1 MKPKEK
7 VSILGASLKDIKAEL
22 QELEKS
28 LNGLTVGTE
37 EYESAVQQLVDTN
50 REYTNAV
57 NEARGKNEALEG
69 SYAAIQAEM
78 KILREAWRGVND
90 ESVRI
95 DLGQRINTL
104 NDELKSLDSTIG
116 DSYRNVGSY
125 SDALEPIGDK
135 MDSIAEDIKPVA
147 QRLGE
152 LEDAMRQMLANGVSP
167 LDEGFQELAKEAGNL
182 KNAQDS
188 VAKIIEQNALAT
200 SKFNDAISVM
210 TTGTSILGAYE
221 GAMAALGVENEN
233 VAQTIAKLNG
243 LMTVLNSLQAI
254 NQELANK
261 SSATYKIFHG
271 VLGWI
276 NKDTKAVSA
285 AMAQGGTAITS
296 MSRATK
302 LMNGALKVTRATLAS
317 LGIPALIMLLV
328 GLVTNID
335 KIWNTV
341 KNLTQGVPV
350 LGGVFSAIGKTVD
363 FLTDK
368 FKALSEWFG
377 KVSED
382 KNKVAFE
389 AQVKLIEDMAKAT
402 ERNVNELKAKGATE
416 KEILEYQRQQNI
428 KIREQ
433 IGLAEK
439 MRGAD
444 KERVEELKKENR
456 EQAEQLQN
464 EKTLLYYSEQKKK
477 NESSKTAVDTAK
489 AKTEAQK
496 AELEILKN
504 LIAERKEANE
514 NTIEAYRR
522 ETELLKAQGI
532 TAEEVYKRENALLE
546 IQRGATDTLITLL
559 EDKASIYSSN
569 KDAVAWIEGELK
581 NLNRELAN
589 TEFDIKLSAVVNKAE
604 VREGALDSLRN
615 QLETNLDE
623 ALSKSDFTR
632 RMIDGLEGVEQ
643 VDALKAQLD
652 YEYRLYMDYY
662 DNLDRLAQSDEERA
676 NIRRQREALDREH
689 EAESLDLSKRRLEAL
704 SEEAEKTANNV
715 MASADAVGNLMGTV
729 ASMMEDEINRKLES
743 GKIDEKQAKEAFER
757 VKKLQLAEVWINT
770 LSGVANAYMSAMK
783 LGAFVGPIVGA
794 ANAAAA
800 MAFGVAQHRQIKA
813 TQFGGG
819 GGGSQTAGGLQMMA
833 VAPVADTT
841 QAANEMTALN
851 IQGGKQ
857 DDIKVY
863 ILESDIEDTMK
874 RVSVREQETTFP

>member
-1 MKPKEK
+1 MKKEK

-37 EYESAVQQLVDTN
+37 EYENAVQQLVDTN
-50 REYTNAV
+50 RDYTNAV

-95 DLGQRINTL
+95 DLGQRINSL

-135 MDSIAEDIKPVA
+135 MDSIAEEVKPVA

-167 LDEGFQELAKEAGNL
+167 LDKGFQELAEEAGKL

-188 VAKIIEQNALAT
+188 VAKIIDANALAT

-233 VAQTIAKLNG
+233 VAKTIAKLNG

-261 SSATYKIFHG
+261 SSATYKVFHG
-271 VLGWI
+271 VLDWI
-276 NKDTKAVSA
+276 NKDTKAVST

-335 KIWNTV
+335 KVWNAV

-350 LGGVFSAIGKTVD
+350 LGGVFSAIGKVVD
-363 FLTDK
+363 TLTDK

-389 AQVKLIEDMAKAT
+389 AQLKLIEDMSKAT
-402 ERNVNELKAKGATE
+402 ERNVNELKAKGASE
-416 KEILEYQRQQNI
+416 KEILEYQRQQNL
-428 KIREQ
+428 KMREQ
-433 IGLAEK
+433 IELASK

-444 KERVEELKKENR
+444 KERVDELKKQNS

-464 EKTLLYYSEQKKK
+464 EKTLLYYSEQKEKDEK
-477 NESSKTAVDTAK
+477 NKEAAAK
-489 AKTEAQK
+489 AKTKAQK
-496 AELEILKN
+496 DELETLKN
-504 LIAERKEANE
+504 LIAERKEHND

-546 IQRGATDTLITLL
+546 IQRGATDSLITLL
-559 EDKASIYSSN
+559 EDKASVYASN
-569 KDAVAWIEGELK
+569 KDAVALIEGELK

-589 TEFDIKLSAVVNKAE
+589 TEFDIKLSAVVNKTE
-604 VREGALDSLRN
+604 MREGAIESLKT

-643 VDALKAQLD
+643 VDALKTQLD
-652 YEYRLYMDYY
+652 YEYALYQDYY

-676 NIRRQREALDREH
+676 DIRRRREALNREY
-689 EAESLDLSKRRLEAL
+689 EAESLDLSKRRLVAL

-783 LGAFVGPIVGA
+783 LGAFAGPIVGA

-800 MAFGVAQHRQIKA
+800 LAFGVAQHRQIKA

-833 VAPVADTT
+833 VSPVADTT

-863 ILESDIEDTMK
+863 ILESDIEDTMR

>member
-37 EYESAVQQLVDTN
+37 EYENAVQQLVDTN
-50 REYTNAV
+50 RDYTNAV

-95 DLGQRINTL
+95 DLGQRINSL

-135 MDSIAEDIKPVA
+135 MDSIAEEVKPVA

-167 LDEGFQELAKEAGNL
+167 LDKGFQELAEEAGKL

-188 VAKIIEQNALAT
+188 VAKIIDANALAT

-233 VAQTIAKLNG
+233 VAKTIAKLNG

-261 SSATYKIFHG
+261 SSATYKVFHG
-271 VLGWI
+271 VLDWI
-276 NKDTKAVSA
+276 NKDTKAVST

-335 KIWNTV
+335 KVWNAV

-350 LGGVFSAIGKTVD
+350 LGGVFSAIGKVVD
-363 FLTDK
+363 TLTDK

-389 AQVKLIEDMAKAT
+389 AQLKLIEDMSKAT
-402 ERNVNELKAKGATE
+402 ERNVNELKAKGASE
-416 KEILEYQRQQNI
+416 KEILEYQRQQNL
-428 KIREQ
+428 KMREQ
-433 IGLAEK
+433 IELASK

-444 KERVEELKKENR
+444 KERVDELKKQNS

-464 EKTLLYYSEQKKK
+464 EKTLLYYSEQKEKDEK
-477 NESSKTAVDTAK
+477 NKEAAAK
-489 AKTEAQK
+489 AKTKAQK
-496 AELEILKN
+496 DELETLKN
-504 LIAERKEANE
+504 LIAERKEHND

-546 IQRGATDTLITLL
+546 IQRGATDSLITLL
-559 EDKASIYSSN
+559 EDKASVYASN
-569 KDAVAWIEGELK
+569 KDAVALIEGELK

-589 TEFDIKLSAVVNKAE
+589 TEFDIKLSAVVNKTE
-604 VREGALDSLRN
+604 MREGAIESLKT

-643 VDALKAQLD
+643 VDALKTQLD
-652 YEYRLYMDYY
+652 YEYALYQDYY

-676 NIRRQREALDREH
+676 DIRRRREALNREY
-689 EAESLDLSKRRLEAL
+689 EAESLDLSKRRLVAL

-783 LGAFVGPIVGA
+783 LGAFAGPIVGA

-800 MAFGVAQHRQIKA
+800 LAFGVAQHRQIKA

-833 VAPVADTT
+833 VSPVADTT

-863 ILESDIEDTMK
+863 ILESDIEDTMR

>member
-1 MKPKEK
+1 MKKEK

-37 EYESAVQQLVDTN
+37 EYENAVQQLVDTN
-50 REYTNAV
+50 RDYTNAM

-104 NDELKSLDSTIG
+104 NDELKSLDKTVG

-125 SDALEPIGDK
+125 TDALEPIGDK
-135 MDSIAEDIKPVA
+135 MDSIAEEVKPVA

-167 LDEGFQELAKEAGNL
+167 LDKGFQELAEEAGKL

-188 VAKIIEQNALAT
+188 VAKIIDANALAT

-233 VAQTIAKLNG
+233 VAKTIAKLNG
-243 LMTVLNSLQAI
+243 FMTVLNSLQAI

-261 SSATYKIFHG
+261 SSATYKVFHG
-271 VLGWI
+271 VLDWI
-276 NKDTKAVSA
+276 NKDTKAVST

-335 KIWNTV
+335 KIWNAV

-350 LGGVFSAIGKTVD
+350 LGGVFSAIGKVVD
-363 FLTDK
+363 TLTDK

-382 KNKVAFE
+382 KNKTAFE
-389 AQVKLIEDMAKAT
+389 AQLKLIEDMSKAT
-402 ERNVNELKAKGATE
+402 ERNVNELKAKGASE
-416 KEILEYQRQQNI
+416 REVLEYQRQQNL
-428 KIREQ
+428 KMREQ
-433 IGLAEK
+433 IELAAK
-439 MRGAD
+439 MKGAD
-444 KERVEELKKENR
+444 KERVDELKKQNR

-464 EKTLLYYSEQKKK
+464 EKTLLYYSEQKEKDEK
-477 NESSKTAVDTAK
+477 NKEAAAK
-489 AKTEAQK
+489 AKTKAQK
-496 AELEILKN
+496 DELETLKN
-504 LIAERKEANE
+504 LIAERKEHND

-546 IQRGATDTLITLL
+546 IQRGATDSLITLL
-559 EDKASIYSSN
+559 EDKASVYASN
-569 KDAVAWIEGELK
+569 KDAVALIEGELK
-581 NLNRELAN
+581 NLNRQLAN
-589 TEFDIKLSAVVNKAE
+589 TEFDIKLSAIVNKAE
-604 VREGALDSLRN
+604 MREGAIESLKT

-623 ALSKSDFTR
+623 ALSMSDFTR

-643 VDALKAQLD
+643 VDALKTQLD
-652 YEYRLYMDYY
+652 YEYALYQDYY

-676 NIRRQREALDREH
+676 DIRRRREALNREY
-689 EAESLDLSKRRLEAL
+689 EAESLDLSKRRLVAL

-833 VAPVADTT
+833 VSPVADTT

-863 ILESDIEDTMK
+863 ILESDIEDTMR